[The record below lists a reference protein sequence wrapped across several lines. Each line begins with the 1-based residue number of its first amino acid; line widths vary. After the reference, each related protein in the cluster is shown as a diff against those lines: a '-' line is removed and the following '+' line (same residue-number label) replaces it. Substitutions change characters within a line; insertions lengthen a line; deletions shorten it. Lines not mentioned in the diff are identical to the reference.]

1 MPIIEQGELYQ
12 FVRFRVAGVTQKN
25 GRRSRQ
31 TILRRIFWKD
41 EPYHK
46 FDGEKDVGL
55 RLTEFDGQPAVE
67 VWVRGKEGEEQ
78 IGWMPKDEL
87 PNVVPRMERF
97 AGVSDFAV
105 YGGGETPD
113 GEPMSFGATMT
124 VRFVPTDEE
133 KAQWEANRSEK
144 DKEAERRRKENDRQ
158 REEAA
163 ERARVTEK
171 MLAQRQAEQR
181 QAEERRQKE
190 EAEKQRQKKLR
201 RGTLAALIVILIL
214 LKLLLK

>member
-12 FVRFRVAGVTQKN
+12 FVRFCVAGVTHKN

-78 IGWMPKDEL
+78 IGWVPKDEL
-87 PNVVPRMERF
+87 PIVVPRMERF

-124 VRFVPTDEE
+124 VRFALTDEE
-133 KAQWEANRSEK
+133 KAQQAAEQKQA
-144 DKEAERRRKENDRQ
+144 KEAERRKA
-158 REEAA
+158 EAA
-163 ERARVTEK
+163 RRTLER
-171 MLAQRQAEQR
+171 QQAEQR